1 MIKIKK
7 YCSKEKQVYKLVK
20 IELFGNDISTTPKKH
35 ELLKTYEHLEPP
47 VINKKPQE
55 EKKSDVKPIHK
66 KNQLNLC
73 VLYMLM
79 ILKIIYQRVKHAKK
93 LTMFIKPI
101 TVKILLIV

>member
-20 IELFGNDISTTPKKH
+20 IELFGNEIPTTPKRH
-35 ELLKTYEHLEPP
+35 ELLKTYEHLKPT

-55 EKKSDVKPIHK
+55 KKSDFKPIHK

-79 ILKIIYQRVKHAKK
+79 ILKIIYQ
-93 LTMFIKPI
+93 MS
-101 TVKILLIV
+101 